1 MKNKILISLYL
12 KNNNNNNNNNK
23 LKYFFN
29 LVQTYYNINII
40 TFTKNI
46 LNRFI

>member
-12 KNNNNNNNNNK
+12 KNNNK

>member
-12 KNNNNNNNNNK
+12 KNNNK

-29 LVQTYYNINII
+29 LVQTYYNRNII

>member
-12 KNNNNNNNNNK
+12 KNNNK

-29 LVQTYYNINII
+29 LVETYYNINII
-40 TFTKNI
+40 IFTKNI

>member
-12 KNNNNNNNNNK
+12 KNNNK

-29 LVQTYYNINII
+29 LVETYYNINII
-40 TFTKNI
+40 IFNKNI

>member
-12 KNNNNNNNNNK
+12 KNNNK

-46 LNRFI
+46 LNRFIKIYF

>member
-12 KNNNNNNNNNK
+12 KNNNK

-46 LNRFI
+46 LNKFI

>member
-12 KNNNNNNNNNK
+12 KNNNK

-29 LVQTYYNINII
+29 LVQTYYNINFII
-40 TFTKNI
+40 FTKNI